1 MLCASG
7 KMKTDKSIRNI
18 TIAAINRSAMDIDS
32 WNHSRIADE
41 NDTELIEK
49 FELLENELPV
59 FEIKSEFAHTL
70 ISTRQIIERNKEKL
84 HSLNFDF
91 LDDVVYGNFKG
102 QRNKPKLSIF
112 RVVDIHGDELDF
124 QMETGKA
131 SIGLIYSVDTIR
143 QLRADD

>member
-1 MLCASG
+1 
-7 KMKTDKSIRNI
+7 
-18 TIAAINRSAMDIDS
+18 MDIDS

-49 FELLENELPV
+49 FELSQNELPV
-59 FEIKSEFAHTL
+59 FEIKSELIHTL
-70 ISTRQIIERNKEKL
+70 ISTRQIIERTNEKIQR
-84 HSLNFDF
+84 LNFEF

-102 QRNKPKLSIF
+102 RPNKPELTVF
-112 RVVDIHGDELDF
+112 RVVDIHGDEFDF

>member
-1 MLCASG
+1 
-7 KMKTDKSIRNI
+7 MKTDKSIRNI
-18 TIAAINRSAMDIDS
+18 TIASINRKAMDIDS

-49 FELLENELPV
+49 FELSQNELPV
-59 FEIKSEFAHTL
+59 FEIKSELIHTL
-70 ISTRQIIERNKEKL
+70 ISTRQIIERTNEKIQR
-84 HSLNFDF
+84 LNFEF

-102 QRNKPKLSIF
+102 RPNKPELTVF
-112 RVVDIHGDELDF
+112 RVVDIHGDEFDF

>member
-1 MLCASG
+1 M
-7 KMKTDKSIRNI
+7 
-18 TIAAINRSAMDIDS
+18 
-32 WNHSRIADE
+32 
-41 NDTELIEK
+41 
-49 FELLENELPV
+49 
-59 FEIKSEFAHTL
+59 
-70 ISTRQIIERNKEKL
+70 RNKEKL